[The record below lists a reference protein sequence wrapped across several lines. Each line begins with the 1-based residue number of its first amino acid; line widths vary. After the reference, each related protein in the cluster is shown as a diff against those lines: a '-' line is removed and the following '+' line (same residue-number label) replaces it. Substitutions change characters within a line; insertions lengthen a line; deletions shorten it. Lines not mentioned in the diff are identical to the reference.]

1 MWSEGVIM
9 IARATM
15 MERPGSSTRA
25 DRTRGSVRVLHHLT
39 ASPSRRTIVTLRS
52 FALQCATGMTLFGA
66 IFQQSWRV
74 LVTKSRRRS
83 NEVDATIRLV
93 IN

>member
-25 DRTRGSVRVLHHLT
+25 DRTRGSVRGLHHLT
-39 ASPSRRTIVTLRS
+39 ASPSRPNNRYPAFVRPPMRNRHDVIR
-52 FALQCATGMTLFGA
+52 GDIPA
-66 IFQQSWRV
+66 ILACGSDQFSPAQQ
-74 LVTKSRRRS
+74 
-83 NEVDATIRLV
+83 
-93 IN
+93 

>member
-1 MWSEGVIM
+1 MWSESVMWSEGVIM

-66 IFQQSWRV
+66 IFPAILACVSDQVSPAQQ
-74 LVTKSRRRS
+74 
-83 NEVDATIRLV
+83 
-93 IN
+93 